1 MFSKIADNHQEGSLA
16 TRFRKKRFDLFKS
29 LLQSLDYPI
38 SILDIGGTE
47 EFWRMMNF
55 LPGREVN
62 ITLLNLEFQS
72 YSGTGFRHIKGVAQ
86 LLPFDDNSFDVVF
99 SNSVIEHVGDL
110 DEKKKMASEIKR
122 VGRCYFIQTPN
133 RNFPIEPHFVFP
145 FYQFLPISTRAWLL
159 TRFPLGWVPKAA
171 TYQDALREVL
181 AIRLLDRKEL
191 VGLFQ
196 EADIYSETIFGLRKS
211 YVAYAGWKKS

>member
-1 MFSKIADNHQEGSLA
+1 MFSKIADNHQDGSLA
-16 TRFRKKRFDLFKS
+16 TRLRKKRFELFKS

-62 ITLLNLEFQS
+62 ITLLNLEFLP

-86 LLPFDDNSFDVVF
+86 SLPFENKSFDVIF
-99 SNSVIEHVGDL
+99 SNSVIEHVGDI
-110 DEKKKMASEIKR
+110 DEKKKMAREIKR

-159 TRFPLGWVPKAA
+159 SRFPLGWFPKAA
-171 TYQDALREVL
+171 TYQDALREVR

-196 EADIYSETIFGLRKS
+196 EADIYGETIFGLHKS
-211 YVAYAGWKKS
+211 YVAYAGWKKG